1 MMKQT
6 QWSSTRSQTCI
17 VRSVGII
24 IIILSIVGT
33 AGAEDLSPLFSAIP
47 VSGDAP
53 LTVSFIDQSSGSIDG
68 WNWTFGDGRYSDDE
82 NPVHEYIIP
91 GTYSPLL
98 LVWNDTPQNNAT
110 ISISD
115 YITVSDPLPPVAD
128 FAATPVSGYDPLT
141 VSFLSLSTGADLT
154 YAWDL
159 NGDGTT
165 DSTDPNPVYIYTGGT
180 YSISLTVTDWQKRTN
195 STQKEDYISVAT
207 RTITAGFTI
216 PVAEGE
222 VPFPVSIVDQ
232 SRGPDDRTYL
242 YTFERDGEIYHTT
255 TSPSPILILEEAG
268 TWIVNQT
275 VTSGSLND
283 HASMIIRAYD
293 PLPPFAAFTATPLFG
308 PVPFI
313 VSFIDQSDGYNIS
326 YTWDFGDG
334 TPLGHDRNP
343 MHTYTIPGSYTVRMI
358 ASNEHGISV
367 AEKGPGYIEVIASE
381 LAAGFTASVYEGE
394 APLSV
399 SLIDQSRGSQS
410 RSYLWTFARDGV
422 VQYTTTSVSP
432 ILTLEEAG
440 TWTVNQTVSDGLWSD
455 SIEQEIVVRDPS
467 PPVADYTAT
476 PRYGPAPLN
485 VSFVDQST
493 GEELM
498 YTWDFG
504 DGSGLSHDKNP
515 WHTYET
521 TGSFQV
527 RLTIS
532 NGNGISVADKGPGY
546 ITVVPSQLTAGF
558 TASVYEGEAPLSVS
572 LIDQS
577 LGSQSRSWFW
587 TFARD
592 GEIQYTSTSVSP
604 ILTLEDAGIWT
615 VNQTVSDG
623 LWSDSLLRE
632 IEVYDSSPPVANFT
646 YYINEDGIDR
656 TIQCTDTSLHIPTN
670 WVWEFGDGTVS
681 YEQNPLHTYGLY
693 GTYTLSLTVSNPAGT
708 DSIQKNIHLPSPESP
723 VTAGFNVKKSNFR
736 TFIFSDHST
745 GSILSY
751 ALSFGDG
758 QTESYSSPWC
768 VTHSYAHMGYF
779 PVTLQVTNG
788 EKSDTYM
795 QRIMVL

>member
-1 MMKQT
+1 MLK
-6 QWSSTRSQTCI
+6 SAA
-17 VRSVGII
+17 II

-33 AGAEDLSPLFSAIP
+33 AGADDLSPLFSAVP
-47 VSGDAP
+47 VAGDAP
-53 LTVSFIDQSSGSIDG
+53 LTVSFIDQSSGTIDG
-68 WNWTFGDGRYSDDE
+68 WNWTFGDGDTSDDE
-82 NPVHEYIIP
+82 NPVHRYVTP
-91 GTYSPLL
+91 GSYSPQLTI
-98 LVWNDTPQNNAT
+98 WSGTPENNAT

-115 YITVSDPLPPVAD
+115 YISVSDPSPPIAD
-128 FAATPVSGYDPLT
+128 FAATPVAGYDPLT

-165 DSTDPNPVYIYTGGT
+165 DSTDTNPVYTYTEGT

-195 STQKEDYISVAT
+195 STIKEDYISVAT

-222 VPFPVSIVDQ
+222 VPFPVSLIDQ

-308 PVPFI
+308 PVPFN

-343 MHTYTIPGSYTVRMI
+343 MHTYSTPGSYAVRMI

-399 SLIDQSRGSQS
+399 SLIDQSRGSPS
-410 RSYLWTFARDGV
+410 RSFLWTFARDGV

-432 ILTLEEAG
+432 ILILEEAG
-440 TWTVNQTVSDGLWSD
+440 TWTVNQTVSDRLWSD
-455 SIEQEIVVRDPS
+455 SVLQEIVVREPS
-467 PPVADYTAT
+467 PPAADYAAT

-485 VSFVDQST
+485 VSFIDQSM
-493 GEELM
+493 GEDLS

-504 DGSGLSHDKNP
+504 DGSAINHDKNP
-515 WHTYET
+515 WHRYET
-521 TGSFQV
+521 VGSYLV
-527 RLTIS
+527 KLTVA
-532 NGNGISVADKGPGY
+532 NENGISVADKGPGY
-546 ITVVPSQLTAGF
+546 IRISDPYAVSANF
-558 TASVYEGEAPLSVS
+558 TAEPLSGFIPLQVQFLDMSSGNPLAWNWDFGDGFSSSERSPVHTYAGAGVYDVS
-572 LIDQS
+572 LTVRGADGKSDTITKPGYIEAFPTAVIASFTSEAGENPRVVQFTDIS
-577 LGSQSRSWFW
+577 TGFGISSWFW
-587 TFARD
+587 
-592 GEIQYTSTSVSP
+592 
-604 ILTLEDAGIWT
+604 
-615 VNQTVSDG
+615 N
-623 LWSDSLLRE
+623 
-632 IEVYDSSPPVANFT
+632 
-646 YYINEDGIDR
+646 
-656 TIQCTDTSLHIPTN
+656 
-670 WVWEFGDGTVS
+670 FGDYSVS
-681 YEQNPLHTYGLY
+681 YEKDPVHTYARTGNYLIY
-693 GTYTLSLTVSNPAGT
+693 HTARNLVS
-708 DSIQKNIHLPSPESP
+708 
-723 VTAGFNVKKSNFR
+723 SN
-736 TFIFSDHST
+736 TMSKTIIV
-745 GSILSY
+745 G
-751 ALSFGDG
+751 
-758 QTESYSSPWC
+758 
-768 VTHSYAHMGYF
+768 
-779 PVTLQVTNG
+779 
-788 EKSDTYM
+788 
-795 QRIMVL
+795 